1 MQSEELLLRRRL
13 AKKSGREEARRAAKR
28 ITQLFN
34 LSANNDSML
43 NIVGIDIGG
52 TFTDFVVYLKQSG
65 KIELWKEPTTQED
78 PIQAVIAGLKRV
90 HIMSPGGKIR
100 LGTTI
105 ATNALLT
112 RQGAKVGYVTTRGF
126 RDIPFIQRGD
136 RRSHYDISWIKAKP
150 FVERRYCYEVNER
163 LSAKGE
169 VVLPLDEAEVR
180 ELART
185 LKAQSIE
192 AVAICFLFSY
202 MNPQHELR
210 TREIIAEEFPGIPV
224 SISYEVLAKWKE
236 YERASTTIADAF
248 LKPVITHHFKNVQ
261 NRLGAAGIGASISII
276 KSNGGEGTLENAAA
290 TPVQL
295 TLSGPTGAVV
305 ATRALARLTGIE
317 NLVTFDM
324 GGTSTDC
331 STVVNGMEHITTDF
345 EIEWGI
351 PIQIPMIDIR
361 TIGAGGGSIAWID
374 KGGMLRVGP
383 QSAGS
388 EPGPACYGR
397 GGVEPT
403 VTDANVVAGRINPHY
418 FLGGRMPLNPDA
430 AFAAIAQIAK
440 TLEMSIDDTAM
451 AIIQIANNNMLGALR
466 AVLLQRG
473 FDPRDFTLVAAGG
486 AGPVH
491 TCDLMRLAAIPCSFV
506 PNSPAQFS
514 AFGFIVTD
522 ARVDKHRTAP
532 QTSRL
537 FKAEQATRVMKE
549 LTSSAIAEL
558 EDQGYTQNIEIYRS
572 IEARYLGQN
581 HELEVAFPAED
592 FTEDSVNDL
601 WRRFHDEHNARFGF
615 CIPGETIETVT
626 LKAVAVSLLKK
637 PEISVLPV
645 QVGIPESEG
654 KRRVLF
660 EEGWLEAPIYN
671 RQTFGQGCR
680 ITGPAVIE
688 EEASAT
694 VVCPGQRLAVDPFGH
709 LMISV

>member
-1 MQSEELLLRRRL
+1 MQ
-13 AKKSGREEARRAAKR
+13 
-28 ITQLFN
+28 
-34 LSANNDSML
+34 

-52 TFTDFVVYLKQSG
+52 TFTDFVYYLRESK
-65 KIELWKEPTTQED
+65 KIEFWKELTTPDD
-78 PIQAVIAGLKRV
+78 PVAAVIAGLKRV
-90 HIMSPGGKIR
+90 QNLTVADKIR

-105 ATNALLT
+105 ATNALVT
-112 RQGAKVGYVTTRGF
+112 RRGAKVGYVATRGF

-150 FVERRYCYEVNER
+150 FVQRRYCYELNER

-169 VVLPLDEAEVR
+169 VVVPLDEAEVR

-185 LKAQSIE
+185 VKMESIE

-202 MNPQHELR
+202 MNPAHEIR
-210 TREIIAEEFPGIPV
+210 AREIIAEEIPGIPI
-224 SISYEVLAKWKE
+224 SISYDVLAKWKE

-248 LKPVITHHFKNVQ
+248 LKPVIARHFDRVQ
-261 NRLGAAGIGASISII
+261 DRLRAAGIAGTVGII
-276 KSNGGEGTLENAAA
+276 KSNGGEATMANAAA
-290 TPVQL
+290 NPVQL

-305 ATRALARLTGIE
+305 ATRALARLTGIQ

-331 STVVNGMEHITTDF
+331 STVVDGREHISTSF

-351 PIQIPMIDIR
+351 PIQIPMIDIH

-388 EPGPACYGR
+388 VPGPSCYGR
-397 GGVEPT
+397 GGTEPT
-403 VTDANVVAGRINPHY
+403 VTDANLVAGRLNPKY
-418 FLGGRMPLNPDA
+418 FLGGRMALDADA
-430 AFAAIAQIAK
+430 AVAAVGRVAESLK
-440 TLEMSIDDTAM
+440 MPIDQTAL

-491 TCDLMRLAAIPCSFV
+491 TCDLMRLASIPSSLV
-506 PNSPAQFS
+506 PNSPGQFS

-532 QTSRL
+532 QTSRA
-537 FKAEQATRVMKE
+537 FSGNRATGVMKE
-549 LTSSAIAEL
+549 LVDSAILEL
-558 EDQGYTQNIEIYRS
+558 KAQGYTDNIEVYRS

-581 HELEVAFPAED
+581 HELEVSFPED
-592 FTEDSVNDL
+592 EFTEETTSDL
-601 WRRFHDEHNARFGF
+601 WRRFHEEHKARFGF
-615 CIPGETIETVT
+615 NIPGETIETVT
-626 LKAVAVSLLKK
+626 LKVVAISLLKK
-637 PEISVLPV
+637 PEVTILPV
-645 QVGIPESEG
+645 QVGVLEWRER
-654 KRRVLF
+654 RRVLF
-660 EEGWLEAPIYN
+660 EEGWLEVPIYN
-671 RQTFGQGCR
+671 RESFGQGCR

-694 VVCPGQRLAVDPFGH
+694 VLCSGQHLTVDRFGN
-709 LMISV
+709 LLISA

>member
-1 MQSEELLLRRRL
+1 MR
-13 AKKSGREEARRAAKR
+13 
-28 ITQLFN
+28 
-34 LSANNDSML
+34 

-52 TFTDFVVYLKQSG
+52 TFTDFVLYRQQSG
-65 KIELWKEPTTQED
+65 KIEFWKEPTTPED
-78 PIQAVIAGLKRV
+78 PIEAVIAGLKRV
-90 HIMSPGGKIR
+90 ADLSLADKIR

-112 RQGAKVGYVTTRGF
+112 RRGAKVAYVTTRGF

-150 FVERRYCYEVNER
+150 FVERCCCYEINER

-169 VVLPLDEAEVR
+169 VVVPLDEAEVR

-185 LKAQSIE
+185 IKAESVE

-202 MNPQHELR
+202 LNPQHEIR
-210 TREIIAEEFPGIPV
+210 TREIIAEEISGMPI

-248 LKPVITHHFKNVQ
+248 LKPVITRHFNRVQ
-261 NRLGAAGIGASISII
+261 ERLGAVGVGGSIGII
-276 KSNGGEGTLENAAA
+276 KSNGGEATLANAAA

-305 ATRALARLTGIE
+305 ATRAVARLTGIE

-331 STVVNGMEHITTDF
+331 STVVNGREHITTAF

-351 PIQIPMIDIR
+351 PIQVPMIDIH

-388 EPGPACYGR
+388 DPGPACYGR

-403 VTDANVVAGRINPHY
+403 VTDANVVLGRVNPDY
-418 FLGGRMPLNPDA
+418 FLGGRMPLDA
-430 AFAAIAQIAK
+430 ETAFAAIGRVAK
-440 TLEMSIDDTAM
+440 ALNMPVDQTAL
-451 AIIQIANNNMLGALR
+451 AIIQITNNNMLGALR

-491 TCDLMRLAAIPCSFV
+491 TCDLMRLAAIPCSLV
-506 PNSPAQFS
+506 PNSPGQFS
-514 AFGFIVTD
+514 AFGFIMTD

-532 QTSRL
+532 QTSRS
-537 FKAEQATRVMKE
+537 FNGERATRVMKE
-549 LTSSAIAEL
+549 LVNGAISEL
-558 EDQGYTQNIEIYRS
+558 KAQGYTDNIEIYRS
-572 IEARYLGQN
+572 LEARYLGQN
-581 HELEVAFPAED
+581 HELEISFPED
-592 FTEDSVNDL
+592 EFAGDTVSDL
-601 WRRFHDEHNARFGF
+601 WRRFHEEHKARFGF

-626 LKAVAVSLLKK
+626 LKVVAVSLLKK
-637 PEISVLPV
+637 PDVTILPM
-645 QVGIPESEG
+645 QVGSPEPSG

-660 EEGWLEAPIYN
+660 EGGWLEVPVYSRAI
-671 RQTFGQGCR
+671 FGQGCR
-680 ITGPAVIE
+680 IAGPAVIE
-688 EEASAT
+688 EAASAT
-694 VVCPGQRLAVDPFGH
+694 VVCSGQQVNVDPFGN
-709 LMISV
+709 LLISA

>member
-1 MQSEELLLRRRL
+1 MR
-13 AKKSGREEARRAAKR
+13 K
-28 ITQLFN
+28 
-34 LSANNDSML
+34 
-43 NIVGIDIGG
+43 IVGIDIGG
-52 TFTDFVVYLKQSG
+52 TFTDFVLYFEESG
-65 KIELWKEPTTQED
+65 KIEFWKELTTPED
-78 PIQAVIAGLKRV
+78 PISGVIAGLERV
-90 HIMSPGGKIR
+90 PALTRADKVR

-112 RQGAKVGYVTTRGF
+112 RRGAKVGYIATKGF

-150 FVERRYCYEVNER
+150 FVERRYCYEVSER

-169 VVLPLDEAEVR
+169 VVTALDEE
-180 ELART
+180 ELRGV
-185 LKAQSIE
+185 AQTIRNESVE

-202 MNPQHELR
+202 LNPEHEKR
-210 TREIIAEEFPGIPV
+210 AREIICEEIPGIPV

-248 LKPVITHHFKNVQ
+248 LKPVITYHFDKVQ
-261 NRLGAAGIGASISII
+261 ERLAKVGVESSIGII
-276 KSNGGEGTLENAAA
+276 KSNGGEATMASAAA

-305 ATRALARLTGIE
+305 ATRELAKLTGLK

-331 STVVNGMEHITTDF
+331 STVVDGKEHITTAF

-351 PIQIPMIDIR
+351 PIQIPMVDIH

-388 EPGPACYGR
+388 NPGPASYGR
-397 GGVEPT
+397 GGNEAT
-403 VTDANVVAGRINPHY
+403 VTDANVVTGRLNPNY
-418 FLGGRMPLNPDA
+418 FLGGRMPLDADA
-430 AFAAIAQIAK
+430 AFAAVAKIAK
-440 TLEMSIDDTAM
+440 ILQMPVDQTAL

-491 TCDLMRLAAIPCSFV
+491 TGDLMRLASIPSSLV
-506 PNSPAQFS
+506 PNSPGQFS

-522 ARVDKHRTAP
+522 ARVDKHRTVP
-532 QTSRL
+532 QSSKL
-537 FKAEQATRVMKE
+537 FNHERATRVMQE
-549 LTSSAIAEL
+549 LIAEAIEEL
-558 EDQGYTQNIEIYRS
+558 KNQGYSDNFEVSRS

-581 HELEVAFPAED
+581 HELEVSFPADEFTPETTED
-592 FTEDSVNDL
+592 F
-601 WRRFHDEHNARFGF
+601 WRRFHEEHKARFGF
-615 CIPGETIETVT
+615 NIPGEIIEIVTIKVIAIA
-626 LKAVAVSLLKK
+626 LSGK
-637 PEISVLPV
+637 PDAKVLPE
-645 QVGIPESEG
+645 QI
-654 KRRVLF
+654 
-660 EEGWLEAPIYN
+660 EAPEPFERRKVFFERGWFEVPIYRRESLGAN
-671 RQTFGQGCR
+671 GKL
-680 ITGPAVIE
+680 TGPAVIE

-694 VVCPGQRLAVDPFGH
+694 VLLPGQNLTVDRFGN
-709 LMISV
+709 LLVSN

>member
-1 MQSEELLLRRRL
+1 MQ
-13 AKKSGREEARRAAKR
+13 
-28 ITQLFN
+28 
-34 LSANNDSML
+34 

-52 TFTDFVVYLKQSG
+52 TFTDFVYYLRESK
-65 KIELWKEPTTQED
+65 KIEFWKELTTPDD
-78 PIQAVIAGLKRV
+78 PVAAVIAGLKRV
-90 HIMSPGGKIR
+90 QNLTGADKIR

-105 ATNALLT
+105 ATNALVT
-112 RQGAKVGYVTTRGF
+112 RQGAKVGYVATKGF

-150 FVERRYCYEVNER
+150 FVQRRYCYELNER
-163 LSAKGE
+163 LSAKGD
-169 VVLPLDEAEVR
+169 VLVPLDEAEVR

-185 LKAQSIE
+185 IKMESIE

-202 MNPQHELR
+202 MNPGHEIR
-210 TREIIAEEFPGIPV
+210 AREIVAEEIPGIPI
-224 SISYEVLAKWKE
+224 SISYDVLAKWKE

-248 LKPVITHHFKNVQ
+248 LKPVIARHFDGLQ
-261 NRLGAAGIGASISII
+261 DRLGVAGVGGTVGII
-276 KSNGGEGTLENAAA
+276 KSNGGEATMANAAA
-290 TPVQL
+290 NPVQL

-305 ATRALARLTGIE
+305 ATRALARLTGIR

-331 STVVNGMEHITTDF
+331 STVFDGREHITTSF

-351 PIQIPMIDIR
+351 PIQIPMIDIH

-388 EPGPACYGR
+388 APGPACYGR
-397 GGVEPT
+397 GGSEPT
-403 VTDANVVAGRINPHY
+403 VTDANVVAGRLNPKY
-418 FLGGRMPLNPDA
+418 FLGGRMALDADA
-430 AFAAIAQIAK
+430 AVAAVGRVAK
-440 TLEMSIDDTAM
+440 SLKMPIDQTALAM
-451 AIIQIANNNMLGALR
+451 IQIANNNMLGALR

-491 TCDLMRLAAIPCSFV
+491 TCDLMRLASIPSSLV
-506 PNSPAQFS
+506 PNSPGQYS

-532 QTSRL
+532 QTSGAFDGNR
-537 FKAEQATRVMKE
+537 ATRVMKE
-549 LTSSAIAEL
+549 LVENAIQEL
-558 EDQGYTQNIEIYRS
+558 KTQGYTDNIEIYRS

-581 HELEVAFPAED
+581 HELEISFPADE
-592 FTEDSVNDL
+592 FTGETVSDL
-601 WRRFHDEHNARFGF
+601 WRRFHEEHKARFGF
-615 CIPGETIETVT
+615 NIRGETIETVT
-626 LKAVAVSLLKK
+626 LKVVAVSLLKK
-637 PEISVLPV
+637 PDVTTLPT
-645 QVGIPESEG
+645 QIGIPGPVGMRS
-654 KRRVLF
+654 VFF
-660 EEGWLEAPIYN
+660 EEGWLEVPIYN
-671 RQTFGQGCR
+671 RQSFGQGCR

-694 VVCPGQRLAVDPFGH
+694 VLCSGQHLTVDPFGN
-709 LMISV
+709 LLISA

>member
-1 MQSEELLLRRRL
+1 MQ
-13 AKKSGREEARRAAKR
+13 
-28 ITQLFN
+28 
-34 LSANNDSML
+34 

-52 TFTDFVVYLKQSG
+52 TFTDFVYYLRQSK
-65 KIELWKEPTTQED
+65 KIEFWKELTTPDD
-78 PIQAVIAGLKRV
+78 PVAAVIAGLKRV
-90 HIMSPGGKIR
+90 PNLTAADKIR

-112 RQGAKVGYVTTRGF
+112 RRGAKVGYVATKGF

-150 FVERRYCYEVNER
+150 FVQRRYCYELNER
-163 LSAKGE
+163 LSAKGD
-169 VVLPLDEAEVR
+169 VVVPLDEAEVR
-180 ELART
+180 EWART
-185 LKAQSIE
+185 IKKESIE

-202 MNPQHELR
+202 MNPAHEIR
-210 TREIIAEEFPGIPV
+210 VREILVEEIPGMPV
-224 SISYEVLAKWKE
+224 SISYDVLAKWKE

-248 LKPVITHHFKNVQ
+248 LKPVIARHLSGVQ
-261 NRLGAAGIGASISII
+261 DRLGAAGVAGTIGII
-276 KSNGGEGTLENAAA
+276 KSNGGEATMANAAA
-290 TPVQL
+290 NPVQL

-305 ATRALARLTGIE
+305 ATRALARLTGIR

-331 STVVNGMEHITTDF
+331 STVVDGREHITTSF

-351 PIQIPMIDIR
+351 PIQIPMIDIH

-388 EPGPACYGR
+388 VPGPACYGR
-397 GGVEPT
+397 GGSEPT
-403 VTDANVVAGRINPHY
+403 VTDANLVAGRLNPDY
-418 FLGGRMPLNPDA
+418 FLGGRMALDPDA
-430 AFAAIAQIAK
+430 AVAAVGRVAK
-440 TLEMSIDDTAM
+440 SLKMPIDQTAL
-451 AIIQIANNNMLGALR
+451 AIVQIANNNMLGALR

-491 TCDLMRLAAIPCSFV
+491 TCELMRLASIPFSLV
-506 PNSPAQFS
+506 PNSPGQFS

-532 QTSRL
+532 QTSRA
-537 FKAEQATRVMKE
+537 FDGNRATRVMKE
-549 LTSSAIAEL
+549 LIDGAILEL
-558 EDQGYTQNIEIYRS
+558 KTQGYNDNIEVYRS

-581 HELEVAFPAED
+581 HELEVSFAADE
-592 FTEDSVNDL
+592 FTGETISDL
-601 WRRFHDEHNARFGF
+601 WRRFHEEHKARFGF
-615 CIPGETIETVT
+615 NIPGETIETVT
-626 LKAVAVSLLKK
+626 LKVVAVSLLKK
-637 PEISVLPV
+637 PEVRTLPA
-645 QVGIPESEG
+645 QVGTPKPRG
-654 KRRVLF
+654 TRQVFF
-660 EEGWLEAPIYN
+660 EEGWFEVPIYN
-671 RQTFGQGCR
+671 RESFGQGCR

-694 VVCPGQRLAVDPFGH
+694 VLCSGQHLTVDPLGN
-709 LMISV
+709 LLISA

>member
-1 MQSEELLLRRRL
+1 MQ
-13 AKKSGREEARRAAKR
+13 
-28 ITQLFN
+28 
-34 LSANNDSML
+34 

-52 TFTDFVVYLKQSG
+52 TFTDFVYYLRQSK
-65 KIELWKEPTTQED
+65 KIEFWKELTTPDD
-78 PIQAVIAGLKRV
+78 PVAAVIAGLKRV
-90 HIMSPGGKIR
+90 QNLTVADKIR

-112 RQGAKVGYVTTRGF
+112 RRGAKVGYVATKGF

-150 FVERRYCYEVNER
+150 FVQRRYCYELNER
-163 LSAKGE
+163 LSAEGDI
-169 VVLPLDEAEVR
+169 VVPLDEAEVR

-185 LKAQSIE
+185 IKTESIE

-202 MNPQHELR
+202 MNPVHEIR
-210 TREIIAEEFPGIPV
+210 AREIIAEEIPGVPI
-224 SISYEVLAKWKE
+224 SISYDVLAKWKE

-248 LKPVITHHFKNVQ
+248 LKPVIARHFDGVQ
-261 NRLGAAGIGASISII
+261 DRLGAAGVAGTIGII
-276 KSNGGEGTLENAAA
+276 KSNGGEATMASAAA
-290 TPVQL
+290 NPVQL

-305 ATRALARLTGIE
+305 ATRALARLTGIR

-331 STVVNGMEHITTDF
+331 STVVDGREHITTSF

-351 PIQIPMIDIR
+351 PIQVPMIDIH

-388 EPGPACYGR
+388 VPGPACYGR
-397 GGVEPT
+397 GGSEPT
-403 VTDANVVAGRINPHY
+403 VTDANVVAGRLNPNY
-418 FLGGRMPLNPDA
+418 FLGGRMALDA
-430 AFAAIAQIAK
+430 DAAIAAVGHVAK
-440 TLEMSIDDTAM
+440 SLKMPIDQTAL

-491 TCDLMRLAAIPCSFV
+491 TCDLMRLASIPSSLV
-506 PNSPAQFS
+506 PNSPGQFS

-532 QTSRL
+532 QTSRA
-537 FKAEQATRVMKE
+537 FDGNRATRVMKE
-549 LTSSAIAEL
+549 LVDSAILEL
-558 EDQGYTQNIEIYRS
+558 KTQGYTDNIEIYRS

-581 HELEVAFPAED
+581 HELEVSFPAD
-592 FTEDSVNDL
+592 QFTEETISDL
-601 WRRFHDEHNARFGF
+601 WRRFHEEHKARFGF
-615 CIPGETIETVT
+615 NIPGETIETVT
-626 LKAVAVSLLKK
+626 LKVVAVSLLKK
-637 PEISVLPV
+637 PEVGTLPA
-645 QVGIPESEG
+645 QVGTPESGG
-654 KRRVLF
+654 KRRVFF
-660 EEGWLEAPIYN
+660 EAGWLEVPIYN
-671 RQTFGQGCR
+671 RECFGQGFR

-694 VVCPGQRLAVDPFGH
+694 VLCAGQHLTVDPFGN
-709 LMISV
+709 LLISA

>member
-1 MQSEELLLRRRL
+1 MQ
-13 AKKSGREEARRAAKR
+13 
-28 ITQLFN
+28 
-34 LSANNDSML
+34 

-52 TFTDFVVYLKQSG
+52 TFTDFVYYLRQSK
-65 KIELWKEPTTQED
+65 KIEFWKELTTPDD
-78 PIQAVIAGLKRV
+78 PVAAVIAGLKRV
-90 HIMSPGGKIR
+90 QNLTVADKIR

-105 ATNALLT
+105 ATNALVT
-112 RQGAKVGYVTTRGF
+112 RRGAKVGYLATKGF

-150 FVERRYCYEVNER
+150 FVERRYCYELNER

-169 VVLPLDEAEVR
+169 VVIPLDEAEVR
-180 ELART
+180 ELAQT
-185 LKAQSIE
+185 IKVESIE

-202 MNPQHELR
+202 MNPVHEIR
-210 TREIIAEEFPGIPV
+210 VRELIAEEIPGIPI
-224 SISYEVLAKWKE
+224 SISYDVLAKWKE

-248 LKPVITHHFKNVQ
+248 LKPVISRHFDGVQ
-261 NRLGAAGIGASISII
+261 GRLGAAGVAGTIGII
-276 KSNGGEGTLENAAA
+276 KSNGGEATMANAAA
-290 TPVQL
+290 NPVQL

-305 ATRALARLTGIE
+305 ATRALARLTGIR

-331 STVVNGMEHITTDF
+331 STVVDGREHITTSF

-351 PIQIPMIDIR
+351 PIQIPMIDIH

-388 EPGPACYGR
+388 VPGPASYGR
-397 GGVEPT
+397 GGADPT
-403 VTDANVVAGRINPHY
+403 VTDANLVTGRLNPNY
-418 FLGGRMPLNPDA
+418 FLGGRMALDPDA
-430 AFAAIAQIAK
+430 AVAAVGRVAK
-440 TLEMSIDDTAM
+440 PLQMPIDQTAL

-491 TCDLMRLAAIPCSFV
+491 TCDLMRLASIPSALV
-506 PNSPAQFS
+506 PNSPGEFS

-532 QTSRL
+532 QSSRA
-537 FKAEQATRVMKE
+537 FDGNRATRVMKE
-549 LTSSAIAEL
+549 LVDSAILEL
-558 EDQGYTQNIEIYRS
+558 KTQKYTDNIEIYRS

-581 HELEVAFPAED
+581 HELEVSFPADE
-592 FTEDSVNDL
+592 FTGETVSNL
-601 WRRFHDEHNARFGF
+601 WRRFHDEHKARFGF
-615 CIPGETIETVT
+615 NIPGETIETVT
-626 LKAVAVSLLKK
+626 LKVVAVSLLEK
-637 PEISVLPV
+637 PEVRTLPA
-645 QVGIPESEG
+645 QVGTPEPGG
-654 KRRVLF
+654 KRRVFF
-660 EEGWLEAPIYN
+660 EEGWLEVPIYN
-671 RQTFGQGCR
+671 RESFGQGCC
-680 ITGPAVIE
+680 ISGPAVIE

-694 VVCPGQRLAVDPFGH
+694 VLCAGQHLTVDPFGN
-709 LMISV
+709 LLISA

>member
-1 MQSEELLLRRRL
+1 MQ
-13 AKKSGREEARRAAKR
+13 
-28 ITQLFN
+28 
-34 LSANNDSML
+34 

-52 TFTDFVVYLKQSG
+52 TFTDFVFYREQSEE
-65 KIELWKEPTTQED
+65 IEFWKELTTPDD
-78 PIQAVIAGLKRV
+78 PISGVIAGLERV
-90 HIMSPGGKIR
+90 HALTREDKVR

-112 RQGAKVGYVTTRGF
+112 RRGARVGYIATKGF

-169 VVLPLDEAEVR
+169 VVTALDEE
-180 ELART
+180 ELRRV
-185 LKAQSIE
+185 AQTMRNESIE

-202 MNPQHELR
+202 LNPEHEKR
-210 TREIIAEEFPGIPV
+210 AREIILEEVPGIPV

-248 LKPVITHHFKNVQ
+248 LKPVITHHFGKVQ
-261 NRLGAAGIGASISII
+261 ERLASGGVGNSIGII
-276 KSNGGEGTLENAAA
+276 KSNGGEATMESAAA
-290 TPVQL
+290 APVQL

-305 ATRALARLTGIE
+305 ATRALAKLTGLK

-331 STVVNGMEHITTDF
+331 STVVDGKEHITTAF

-351 PIQIPMIDIR
+351 PIQIPMVDIH

-388 EPGPACYGR
+388 SPGPASYGR
-397 GGVEPT
+397 GGTAPT
-403 VTDANVVAGRINPHY
+403 VTDANVVAGRLNPNY
-418 FLGGRMPLNPDA
+418 FLGGRMPLNADA
-430 AFAAIAQIAK
+430 AFAAVANLAK
-440 TLEMSIDDTAM
+440 ILQMPVDQTAL

-491 TCDLMRLAAIPCSFV
+491 TGDLMRLASIPSSLV
-506 PNSPAQFS
+506 PNSPGQFS

-522 ARVDKHRTAP
+522 ARVDKHRTVP
-532 QTSRL
+532 QSSKSFNHER
-537 FKAEQATRVMKE
+537 ATRAMQE
-549 LTSSAIAEL
+549 LISEAVQEL
-558 EDQGYTQNIEIYRS
+558 KNQGYGDNLEVYRS

-581 HELEVAFPAED
+581 HELEVTFPAVEFTPETTAD
-592 FTEDSVNDL
+592 F
-601 WRRFHDEHNARFGF
+601 WRRFHDEHEARFGF
-615 CIPGETIETVT
+615 NIPGEIIEMVTIKVIAI
-626 LKAVAVSLLKK
+626 AVLGKPDAKLL
-637 PEISVLPV
+637 PE
-645 QVGIPESEG
+645 QVRPPEPFGTRKVFFESGWSE
-654 KRRVLF
+654 V
-660 EEGWLEAPIYN
+660 PIY
-671 RQTFGQGCR
+671 RRESFGANC
-680 ITGPAVIE
+680 TLNGPAVIE

-694 VVCPGQRLAVDPFGH
+694 VLSPGQKLATDRFGN
-709 LMISV
+709 LLISN

>member
-1 MQSEELLLRRRL
+1 MQ
-13 AKKSGREEARRAAKR
+13 
-28 ITQLFN
+28 
-34 LSANNDSML
+34 

-52 TFTDFVVYLKQSG
+52 TFTDFVYYLRQSK
-65 KIELWKEPTTQED
+65 KIEFWKELTTPDD
-78 PIQAVIAGLKRV
+78 PVAAVIAGLKRV
-90 HIMSPGGKIR
+90 QNLTVADKIR

-105 ATNALLT
+105 ATNALVT
-112 RQGAKVGYVTTRGF
+112 RRGAKVGYVATKGF

-150 FVERRYCYEVNER
+150 FVQRRYCYELNER
-163 LSAKGE
+163 LSAKGD
-169 VVLPLDEAEVR
+169 VVVPLDEVEVR

-185 LKAQSIE
+185 IKMESIE

-202 MNPQHELR
+202 MNPAHEIQA
-210 TREIIAEEFPGIPV
+210 REIIAEEIPGIPI
-224 SISYEVLAKWKE
+224 SISYDVLAKWKE

-248 LKPVITHHFKNVQ
+248 LKPVIARHFDRVQ
-261 NRLGAAGIGASISII
+261 DRLSAADVAGTIGII
-276 KSNGGEGTLENAAA
+276 KSNGGEATMANAAA
-290 TPVQL
+290 NPVQL

-305 ATRALARLTGIE
+305 ATRALARLTGIR

-331 STVVNGMEHITTDF
+331 STVVDGREHITTSF

-351 PIQIPMIDIR
+351 PIQIPMIDIH

-388 EPGPACYGR
+388 LPGPACYGR
-397 GGVEPT
+397 GGREPT
-403 VTDANVVAGRINPHY
+403 VTDANVVAGRLNPHY
-418 FLGGRMPLNPDA
+418 FLGGRMALDADA
-430 AFAAIAQIAK
+430 AVAAIGRLAK
-440 TLEMSIDDTAM
+440 SLKMPIDQTAL

-491 TCDLMRLAAIPCSFV
+491 TCDLMRLASIPSSLV
-506 PNSPAQFS
+506 PNSPGQFS

-532 QTSRL
+532 QTSRA
-537 FKAEQATRVMKE
+537 FDGNRATQVMKE
-549 LTSSAIAEL
+549 LVDSAILEL
-558 EDQGYTQNIEIYRS
+558 KAQGYTDNIEIYRS

-581 HELEVAFPAED
+581 HELEVSFPADE
-592 FTEDSVNDL
+592 FTEETVSDL
-601 WRRFHDEHNARFGF
+601 WRRFHEEHKARFGF
-615 CIPGETIETVT
+615 NIPGETIETVT
-626 LKAVAVSLLKK
+626 LKVVAVSLLKK
-637 PEISVLPV
+637 PDVTTLPV
-645 QVGIPESEG
+645 QVGTPEPG
-654 KRRVLF
+654 GTRRVLF
-660 EEGWLEAPIYN
+660 EGARLEVPIYN
-671 RQTFGQGCR
+671 RESFGQGCR
-680 ITGPAVIE
+680 ISGPAVIE

-694 VVCPGQRLAVDPFGH
+694 VLCSGQHLTVDPFGN
-709 LMISV
+709 LLISA

>member
-1 MQSEELLLRRRL
+1 MQ
-13 AKKSGREEARRAAKR
+13 
-28 ITQLFN
+28 
-34 LSANNDSML
+34 

-52 TFTDFVVYLKQSG
+52 TFTDFVYYLRESK
-65 KIELWKEPTTQED
+65 KIEFWKELTTPDD
-78 PIQAVIAGLKRV
+78 PVAAVIAGLKRV
-90 HIMSPGGKIR
+90 QNLTAADKIR

-105 ATNALLT
+105 ATNALVT
-112 RQGAKVGYVTTRGF
+112 RRGAKVGYVATRGF

-150 FVERRYCYEVNER
+150 FVQRRYCYELNER

-169 VVLPLDEAEVR
+169 VVVPLDEAEVR

-185 LKAQSIE
+185 VKMESIE

-202 MNPQHELR
+202 MNPAHEIR
-210 TREIIAEEFPGIPV
+210 AREIIAEEIPGIPI
-224 SISYEVLAKWKE
+224 SISYDVLAKWKE

-248 LKPVITHHFKNVQ
+248 LKPVIARHFDRVQ
-261 NRLGAAGIGASISII
+261 DRLRAAGIAGTVGII
-276 KSNGGEGTLENAAA
+276 KSNGGEATMANAAA
-290 TPVQL
+290 NPVQL

-305 ATRALARLTGIE
+305 ATRALARLTGIQ

-331 STVVNGMEHITTDF
+331 STVVDGREHISTSF

-351 PIQIPMIDIR
+351 PIQIPMIDIH

-388 EPGPACYGR
+388 VPGPSCYGR
-397 GGVEPT
+397 GGTEPT
-403 VTDANVVAGRINPHY
+403 VTDANLVAGRLNPKY
-418 FLGGRMPLNPDA
+418 FLGGRMALDADA
-430 AFAAIAQIAK
+430 AVAAVGGVAK
-440 TLEMSIDDTAM
+440 SLKMPIDQTAL

-491 TCDLMRLAAIPCSFV
+491 TCDLMRLASIPSSLV
-506 PNSPAQFS
+506 PNSPGQFS

-532 QTSRL
+532 QTSRA
-537 FKAEQATRVMKE
+537 FNGNRATGVMKE
-549 LTSSAIAEL
+549 LVDSAILEL
-558 EDQGYTQNIEIYRS
+558 KAQGYADNIEVYRS

-581 HELEVAFPAED
+581 HELEVSFPED
-592 FTEDSVNDL
+592 EFTEKTTSDL
-601 WRRFHDEHNARFGF
+601 WRRFHEEHKARFGF
-615 CIPGETIETVT
+615 NIPGETIETVT
-626 LKAVAVSLLKK
+626 LKVVAISLLKK
-637 PEISVLPV
+637 PEVTILPV
-645 QVGIPESEG
+645 QVGVPEWRER
-654 KRRVLF
+654 RRVLF
-660 EEGWLEAPIYN
+660 EEGWLEVPIYN
-671 RQTFGQGCR
+671 RESFGQGCR

-694 VVCPGQRLAVDPFGH
+694 VLCSGQHLTVDRFGN
-709 LMISV
+709 LLISA

>member
-1 MQSEELLLRRRL
+1 MQ
-13 AKKSGREEARRAAKR
+13 
-28 ITQLFN
+28 
-34 LSANNDSML
+34 

-52 TFTDFVVYLKQSG
+52 TFTDFVYYLRQSK
-65 KIELWKEPTTQED
+65 KIEFWKELTTPDD
-78 PIQAVIAGLKRV
+78 PVAAVIAGLQRV
-90 HIMSPGGKIR
+90 PSLTVADKIR

-112 RQGAKVGYVTTRGF
+112 RRGGKVGYIATKGF

-150 FVERRYCYEVNER
+150 FVQRRYCYELNER
-163 LSAKGE
+163 LSAKGD
-169 VVLPLDEAEVR
+169 VVVPLDEAEVR

-185 LKAQSIE
+185 IKMESIE

-202 MNPQHELR
+202 MNPAHEIR
-210 TREIIAEEFPGIPV
+210 AREILAEEVPRIPI
-224 SISYEVLAKWKE
+224 SISYDVLAKWKE

-248 LKPVITHHFKNVQ
+248 LKPVIARHFAGVQ
-261 NRLGAAGIGASISII
+261 DRLGAAGFAGTIGII
-276 KSNGGEGTLENAAA
+276 KSNGGEATMASAA
-290 TPVQL
+290 TNPVQL

-305 ATRALARLTGIE
+305 ATRALARLTGIR

-331 STVVNGMEHITTDF
+331 STVVDGREHITTSF

-351 PIQIPMIDIR
+351 PIQIPMIDIH

-388 EPGPACYGR
+388 VPGPACYGR
-397 GGVEPT
+397 GGSEPT
-403 VTDANVVAGRINPHY
+403 VTDANLVAGRLNPNY
-418 FLGGRMPLNPDA
+418 FLGGRMALDPDA
-430 AFAAIAQIAK
+430 AVAAVGGVAK
-440 TLEMSIDDTAM
+440 SLKMSVDQTSL

-491 TCDLMRLAAIPCSFV
+491 TCDLMRLASIPSSLV
-506 PNSPAQFS
+506 PNSPGQFS

-532 QTSRL
+532 QTSRA
-537 FKAEQATRVMKE
+537 FDGNRATRVMKE
-549 LTSSAIAEL
+549 LIDSAIMEL
-558 EDQGYTQNIEIYRS
+558 KAQGYTENIEVYRS

-581 HELEVAFPAED
+581 HELEVSFPPDE
-592 FTEDSVNDL
+592 FTEETISDL
-601 WRRFHDEHNARFGF
+601 WRRFHEEHKARFGF
-615 CIPGETIETVT
+615 NIPGETIETVT
-626 LKAVAVSLLKK
+626 LKVVAVSLLKK
-637 PEISVLPV
+637 PEVGTLPA
-645 QVGIPESEG
+645 QVGTPEPGG
-654 KRRVLF
+654 KRRVFF
-660 EEGWLEAPIYN
+660 EAGWLEVPIYN
-671 RQTFGQGCR
+671 RESFGQGCR

-694 VVCPGQRLAVDPFGH
+694 VLCAGQHLTVDPFGN
-709 LMISV
+709 LLISA

>member
-1 MQSEELLLRRRL
+1 
-13 AKKSGREEARRAAKR
+13 
-28 ITQLFN
+28 
-34 LSANNDSML
+34 ML
-43 NIVGIDIGG
+43 NIIGIDIGG
-52 TFTDFVVYLKQSG
+52 TFTDFVLYLQQSG
-65 KIELWKEPTTQED
+65 KIEFWKEPTTPAD
-78 PIQAVIAGLKRV
+78 PIEAVIAGLKRV
-90 HIMSPGGKIR
+90 QNLSLVDKVR

-112 RQGAKVGYVTTRGF
+112 RKGARVGYVTTRGF

-150 FVERRYCYEVNER
+150 FVERQYCFEINER

-169 VVLPLDEAEVR
+169 VIVPLDEVEVR
-180 ELART
+180 ELARRI
-185 LKAQSIE
+185 KAESIE

-202 MNPQHELR
+202 MNPRHEIR
-210 TREIIAEEFPGIPV
+210 AREILADEIPGMPI

-248 LKPVITHHFKNVQ
+248 LKPVITHHFNRVQ
-261 NRLGAAGIGASISII
+261 DRLGPTGVGGSIGII
-276 KSNGGEGTLENAAA
+276 KSNGGEATLVNAAA

-305 ATRALARLTGIE
+305 ATRALARLTKIE
-317 NLVTFDM
+317 HLVTFDM

-331 STVVNGMEHITTDF
+331 STVVNGREHITTAF

-351 PIQIPMIDIR
+351 PIQIPMIDIH
-361 TIGAGGGSIAWID
+361 TIGAGGGSTAWID

-388 EPGPACYGR
+388 DPGPACYGR
-397 GGVEPT
+397 GGREPT
-403 VTDANVVAGRINPHY
+403 VTDANVVMGRVNPNY
-418 FLGGRMPLNPDA
+418 FLGGRLPLDPDA
-430 AFAAIAQIAK
+430 AFASIGRIAQ
-440 TLEMSIDDTAM
+440 TLKIPIDQTAL

-491 TCDLMRLAAIPCSFV
+491 TCDLMRLAAIPCSLV

-532 QTSRL
+532 QTSRS
-537 FKAEQATRVMKE
+537 FNGERATRTMKE
-549 LTSSAIAEL
+549 LVNGAIDEL
-558 EDQGYTQNIEIYRS
+558 KAQGYTNDIEIYRS

-581 HELEVAFPAED
+581 HELEVSFPADD
-592 FTEDSVNDL
+592 FTDETINDL
-601 WRRFHDEHNARFGF
+601 WRRFHEEHKARFGF
-615 CIPGETIETVT
+615 CIPGESIETVT
-626 LKAVAVSLLKK
+626 LKVVAVSVLKK
-637 PEISVLPV
+637 PEVRTLPM
-645 QVGIPESEG
+645 QIGIPEPRE
-654 KRRVLF
+654 KRQVFF
-660 EEGWLEAPIYN
+660 EEGWLEVPIYN
-671 RQTFGQGCR
+671 REIFGQGSC

-694 VVCPGQRLAVDPFGH
+694 VVCAGQHLAVDPFGN
-709 LMISV
+709 LMISA

>member
-1 MQSEELLLRRRL
+1 MTLCKRRH
-13 AKKSGREEARRAAKR
+13 AETPRRSP
-28 ITQLFN
+28 IE
-34 LSANNDSML
+34 DML
-43 NIVGIDIGG
+43 NIIGIDIGG
-52 TFTDFVVYLKQSG
+52 TFTDFVLYLQQSG
-65 KIELWKEPTTQED
+65 KIEFWKEPSTPED
-78 PIQAVIAGLKRV
+78 PIEAVIAGLKRV
-90 HIMSPGGKIR
+90 DNLSLAGKIR

-112 RQGAKVGYVTTRGF
+112 RRGAKVGYVTTRGF

-136 RRSHYDISWIKAKP
+136 RRSHYDIGWIKAKP

-169 VVLPLDEAEVR
+169 VIVPLEEAEVR

-185 LKAQSIE
+185 LKAESIE
-192 AVAICFLFSY
+192 AVAVCFLFSY
-202 MNPQHELR
+202 MNPRHEIR
-210 TREIIAEEFPGIPV
+210 TREIIGEEIPGMPV

-248 LKPVITHHFKNVQ
+248 LKPVITHHFNKVQ
-261 NRLGAAGIGASISII
+261 DRLGAAGVGSTIGII
-276 KSNGGEGTLENAAA
+276 KSNGGEATLANAAA

-305 ATRALARLTGIE
+305 ATRALARLMGIQ

-331 STVVNGMEHITTDF
+331 STVVNGREHITTDF

-351 PIQIPMIDIR
+351 PIQIPMIDIH

-388 EPGPACYGR
+388 DPGPACYSR
-397 GGVEPT
+397 GGGEPT
-403 VTDANVVAGRINPHY
+403 VTDANVVAGRVNPNY
-418 FLGGRMPLNPDA
+418 FLGGRMPLDAGA
-430 AFAAIAQIAK
+430 AFAAVGRIAK
-440 TLEMSIDDTAM
+440 TLKMPIDQTAL

-491 TCDLMRLAAIPCSFV
+491 TCELMRLATIPCSLV

-522 ARVDKHRTAP
+522 ARVDKHRTVP
-532 QTSRL
+532 QTSRS
-537 FKAEQATRVMKE
+537 FNGERATRAMKE
-549 LTSSAIAEL
+549 LVDSAIGEL
-558 EDQGYTQNIEIYRS
+558 KAQGYTEDIEIYRS
-572 IEARYLGQN
+572 LEARYLGQN
-581 HELEVAFPAED
+581 HELEVSFPIDD
-592 FTEDSVNDL
+592 FTDESISDL
-601 WRRFHDEHNARFGF
+601 WGRFHDEHKARFGF

-626 LKAVAVSLLKK
+626 LKVVAVSLLKK
-637 PEISVLPV
+637 PEVRILPM
-645 QVGIPESEG
+645 QVGIPEPRG
-654 KRRVLF
+654 KRSVRF
-660 EEGWLEAPIYN
+660 EEGWLEVPIYN
-671 RQTFGQGCR
+671 REIFGQGCC
-680 ITGPAVIE
+680 IIGPAVIE

-694 VVCPGQRLAVDPFGH
+694 VVCAGQHVTVDLFGN
-709 LMISV
+709 LMISA

>member
-1 MQSEELLLRRRL
+1 MQ
-13 AKKSGREEARRAAKR
+13 
-28 ITQLFN
+28 
-34 LSANNDSML
+34 

-52 TFTDFVVYLKQSG
+52 TFTDFVYYLRQSK
-65 KIELWKEPTTQED
+65 KIEFWKELTTPAD
-78 PIQAVIAGLKRV
+78 PVAAVIAGLKRV
-90 HIMSPGGKIR
+90 PNMTATDKIR

-112 RQGAKVGYVTTRGF
+112 RRGAKVGYVATKGF

-150 FVERRYCYEVNER
+150 FVQRRYCYELNER
-163 LSAKGE
+163 LSAKGD
-169 VVLPLDEAEVR
+169 VVVPLDEVEVR
-180 ELART
+180 ELAGT
-185 LKAQSIE
+185 IKKESIE

-202 MNPQHELR
+202 MNPAHEIR
-210 TREIIAEEFPGIPV
+210 VREILAEEIPGMPV
-224 SISYEVLAKWKE
+224 SISYDVLAKWKE

-248 LKPVITHHFKNVQ
+248 LKPVIARHFSGVQ
-261 NRLGAAGIGASISII
+261 DRLGAAGVAGTIGII
-276 KSNGGEGTLENAAA
+276 KSNGGEATMANAAA
-290 TPVQL
+290 NPVQL

-305 ATRALARLTGIE
+305 ATRALARLTGIR

-331 STVVNGMEHITTDF
+331 STVVDGREHITTSF

-351 PIQIPMIDIR
+351 PIQIPMIDIH

-388 EPGPACYGR
+388 VPGPACYGR
-397 GGVEPT
+397 GGTDPT
-403 VTDANVVAGRINPHY
+403 VTDANLVAGRLNPNY
-418 FLGGRMPLNPDA
+418 FLGGRMALDADA
-430 AFAAIAQIAK
+430 AAAGVGRVAK
-440 TLEMSIDDTAM
+440 SLQMPIDQTAL

-491 TCDLMRLAAIPCSFV
+491 TCDLMRIASIPYSLV
-506 PNSPAQFS
+506 PNSPGQFS

-532 QTSRL
+532 QSSRA
-537 FKAEQATRVMKE
+537 FDGNRATRVMKE
-549 LTSSAIAEL
+549 LVDSAILEL
-558 EDQGYTQNIEIYRS
+558 KTQGYTDNIEIYRS

-581 HELEVAFPAED
+581 HELEVSFPADE
-592 FTEDSVNDL
+592 FTEETVSEL
-601 WRRFHDEHNARFGF
+601 WRRFHEEHKARFGF
-615 CIPGETIETVT
+615 NIPGETIETVT
-626 LKAVAVSLLKK
+626 LKVVAVSILEK
-637 PEISVLPV
+637 PEVRTLPA
-645 QVGIPESEG
+645 QVGTPEPGG
-654 KRRVLF
+654 KRRVFF
-660 EEGWLEAPIYN
+660 EGGWLEVPVYH
-671 RQTFGQGCR
+671 RESFGQGCR

-694 VVCPGQRLAVDPFGH
+694 VLCSGQHLTVDPFGN
-709 LMISV
+709 LLISA